1 MDASGEDGTPNL
13 LPARPL
19 LDPQRCSIDEFRRVV
34 EAETDPATMATA
46 DRFEHGVPVYEMA
59 TLADRLGCRPTASA
73 ALLSELGRALSTGPG
88 IIVLAGGVQPEVVD
102 RATAAFFA
110 MIEAERSDAPEV
122 GDHFAEAGANDR
134 VWNALEKL
142 AVAEPGIHV
151 DYYGN
156 EAIALGALAWLGPA
170 YAVTSQV
177 NVVNPGGAAQV
188 PHRDYHLG
196 FMTDERSASY
206 PLHAHRLS
214 PLLTLQGAIAHGE
227 MPVASGPTMCL
238 PGSQRYELG
247 YLAWRR
253 PEFIE
258 YFAEHHIQLPLST
271 GDVVFFN
278 PAMFHG
284 AGENRT
290 ADTRRM
296 ANLLQISS
304 AMGVALESVDRHRMV
319 LATFDAMA
327 ERLAAGVDPIL
338 IGHAAAATAQGYAF
352 PTNLDRD
359 QPVDGLTPPSQLDL
373 LVDALAHRRSRADL
387 ERILADHAAR
397 RANH

>member
-1 MDASGEDGTPNL
+1 M
-13 LPARPL
+13 
-19 LDPQRCSIDEFRRVV
+19 LDVDRCSIDDFRRVV
-34 EAETDPATMATA
+34 EAETDPSETATA
-46 DRFEHGVPVYEMA
+46 DRFEHGVPIYEMA
-59 TLADRLGCRPTASA
+59 TLTDRLGCRPTASA
-73 ALLSELGRALSTGPG
+73 SLLSELGRALSTGPG
-88 IIVLAGGVQPEVVD
+88 IVVLAGGVDPDVVD
-102 RATAAFFA
+102 RATHAFFT
-110 MIEAERSDAPEV
+110 MIEAERSDTPEV

-134 VWNALEKL
+134 LWNALEKL
-142 AVAEPGIHV
+142 AVAEPDVHV

-156 EAIALGALAWLGPA
+156 EAIALGALAWLGPG

-196 FMTDERSASY
+196 FMTEERSASY

-227 MPVASGPTMCL
+227 MPIESGPTMCL

-258 YFAEHHIQLPLST
+258 YFADHHIQLPLSR

-290 ADTRRM
+290 SDTRRM

-304 AMGVALESVDRHRMV
+304 AMGIALEAVDRHRMV
-319 LATFDAMA
+319 LATYEAMA
-327 ERLAAGVDPIL
+327 NRLAAGVDPIL
-338 IGHAAAATAQGYAF
+338 VGHAAAATAQGYAF

-373 LVDALAHRRSRADL
+373 VVDALEQRRQLADL
-387 ERILADHAAR
+387 ERALADHAAR
-397 RANH
+397 RATN